1 MILDKKRI
9 RGQNGHFFFLQI
21 VRSFALRYFIKA
33 SAEYNASKIKL
44 TQS

>member
-9 RGQNGHFFFLQI
+9 RGQNGLFFVQI

-33 SAEYNASKIKL
+33 SAKYNASKIEL